1 MTTDTTRYRAAL
13 DAFLSASSAYRATAA
28 IDALRAQDYSR
39 LDRAGH
45 VYLDYT
51 GSGLYAESQLRRH
64 QALLADGVFG
74 NPHSKNPTSLASTAM
89 VEAARAAVLEFFRAS
104 ADEYEVIFTAN
115 ASAALKLVGESYTFA
130 AGSRFLL
137 TYDNHNSVNGI
148 REFARARGASV
159 TYLPVGAS
167 ALRVDPEMVRA
178 ELASPLSGASNLFAY
193 PAQSN
198 FSGVQHPL
206 AWIDEAHERGWD
218 VILDAAAFAPTNRL
232 DLSVVKPDFVP
243 LSFYKMFGYPT
254 GVGALLA
261 RRSALA
267 KLARPWF
274 AGGTITIASV
284 QGEGWHRLAP
294 GAPGFEDG
302 TADFLGLPAVTI
314 GLEHLSA
321 VGIDVVH
328 ERVTALAGWLL
339 ERARDLT
346 HGNGAPMVRVFG
358 PQDMTAR
365 GATIAFHLLDPAGE
379 TFDVHR
385 MELLAGE
392 RGISLRTGCFC
403 NPGDGVVAHRIT
415 ADDMAACF
423 VEQRAVTFEE
433 CDALIRT
440 ATGKMPNTMRV
451 SLGLVSDFADVFRFV
466 EFVER
471 YRDVSAREI

>member
-1 MTTDTTRYRAAL
+1 MDGRALSGSLLRRISLAQLPEARSRARDAEAEETAARIIADVGDRGETAVREWAERLGELAPDAPLVIDRDGLEAAL
-13 DAFLSASSAYRATAA
+13 AS
-28 IDALRAQDYSR
+28 
-39 LDRAGH
+39 
-45 VYLDYT
+45 
-51 GSGLYAESQLRRH
+51 
-64 QALLADGVFG
+64 
-74 NPHSKNPTSLASTAM
+74 
-89 VEAARAAVLEFFRAS
+89 
-104 ADEYEVIFTAN
+104 
-115 ASAALKLVGESYTFA
+115 
-130 AGSRFLL
+130 
-137 TYDNHNSVNGI
+137 
-148 REFARARGASV
+148 
-159 TYLPVGAS
+159 LP
-167 ALRVDPEMVRA
+167 RD
-178 ELASPLSGASNLFAY
+178 
-193 PAQSN
+193 
-198 FSGVQHPL
+198 
-206 AWIDEAHERGWD
+206 ERG
-218 VILDAAAFAPTNRL
+218 I
-232 DLSVVKPDFVP
+232 
-243 LSFYKMFGYPT
+243 
-254 GVGALLA
+254 
-261 RRSALA
+261 
-267 KLARPWF
+267 
-274 AGGTITIASV
+274 
-284 QGEGWHRLAP
+284 
-294 GAPGFEDG
+294 
-302 TADFLGLPAVTI
+302 
-314 GLEHLSA
+314 
-321 VGIDVVH
+321 
-328 ERVTALAGWLL
+328 L